1 LGKDQTNLLADYK
14 AHLIA
19 WNKTH
24 NLISKKQAHNIDS
37 HIVDSLIISSS
48 LNKKIVDLG
57 SGGGFPGIP
66 LAITNP
72 DKEFYLIESNTKKSS
87 FLLSTTS
94 RLGLENTCVIN
105 QRIEQV
111 ETKTLPE
118 SFDIV
123 CRALGST
130 EFIISLT
137 SPLLQKSGVELKLMK
152 TQEQFDQERIPPGY
166 LLKKIDKF
174 PSKAKDK
181 TRILVTIEAEK
192 NNG

>member
-1 LGKDQTNLLADYK
+1 MGKDQINLLEEYK
-14 AHLIA
+14 THLVA

-24 NLISKKQAHNIDS
+24 NLISKKQAEKIDD
-37 HIVDSLIISSS
+37 HIEDSLIISP
-48 LNKKIVDLG
+48 LLHKNIVDLG
-57 SGGGFPGIP
+57 SGGGLPGIP

-72 DKEFYLIESNTKKSS
+72 NKEFYLIESNTKKSS
-87 FLLSTTS
+87 FLLHTTS
-94 RLGLENTCVIN
+94 RLGLENTSVIN
-105 QRIEQV
+105 QRIEKV
-111 ETKTLPE
+111 DTKTLPE

-123 CRALGST
+123 CRAVGST

-137 SPLLQKSGVELKLMK
+137 ELFLQKTGVELKLMK
-152 TQEQFDQERIPPGY
+152 TLEQFNQERIPPGY

-181 TRILVTIEAEK
+181 TRILVTIEAEQ

>member
-1 LGKDQTNLLADYK
+1 LGKDQTNQLADYK

-24 NLISKKQAHNIDS
+24 NLISKKQANNIES
-37 HIVDSLIISSS
+37 HIADSLIISSS
-48 LNKKIVDLG
+48 LNKNIVDLG

-72 DKEFYLIESNTKKSS
+72 DKEFYLIESNIKKSS

-94 RLGLENTCVIN
+94 RLGLDNTNIIN
-105 QRIEQV
+105 QRIEKV

-123 CRALGST
+123 CRAVGST
-130 EFIISLT
+130 EFVIGLT
-137 SPLLQKSGVELKLMK
+137 APLLQKKGVELKLMK
-152 TQEQFDQERIPPGY
+152 TQKQFDQEKIPQGY
-166 LLKKIDKF
+166 LLKKIEKF

-181 TRILVTIEAEK
+181 TRILVTIEAEQ

>member
-1 LGKDQTNLLADYK
+1 LGKDQINLLEEYK
-14 AHLIA
+14 THLVA

-24 NLISKKQAHNIDS
+24 NLISKKQAEKIDD
-37 HIVDSLIISSS
+37 HIEDSLIISP
-48 LNKKIVDLG
+48 LLHKNIVDLG
-57 SGGGFPGIP
+57 SGGGLPGIP

-72 DKEFYLIESNTKKSS
+72 NKEFYLIESNTKKSS
-87 FLLSTTS
+87 FLLHTTS
-94 RLGLENTCVIN
+94 RLGLENTSVIN
-105 QRIEQV
+105 QRIEKID
-111 ETKTLPE
+111 TKTLPE

-123 CRALGST
+123 CRAVGST

-137 SPLLQKSGVELKLMK
+137 ELFLQKTGVELKLMK
-152 TQEQFDQERIPPGY
+152 TLEQFNQERIPPGY

-181 TRILVTIEAEK
+181 TRILVTIEAEQ

>member
-1 LGKDQTNLLADYK
+1 MGKDQTGLLSEYK
-14 AHLIA
+14 AHLIS

-24 NLISKKQAHNIDS
+24 NLISKKQALNIDD
-37 HIVDSLIISSS
+37 HIADSLTISPF
-48 LNKKIVDLG
+48 LKKSIVDLG
-57 SGGGFPGIP
+57 SGGGLPGIP

-72 DKEFYLIESNTKKSS
+72 NKEFYLIESNTKKSS
-87 FLLSTTS
+87 FLLHTIS
-94 RLGLENTCVIN
+94 RLGLENISVIN
-105 QRIEQV
+105 QRIE
-111 ETKTLPE
+111 KTEKNTFPE

-123 CRALGST
+123 CRAVGSA

-137 SPLLQKSGVELKLMK
+137 APLLQKRGVELKLMK
-152 TQEQFDQERIPPGY
+152 TQEQFDQERIPPGF

-181 TRILVTIEAEK
+181 TRILVTIEAEQ

>member
-1 LGKDQTNLLADYK
+1 LGKDQTNLLEEYK
-14 AHLIA
+14 THLVA

-24 NLISKKQAHNIDS
+24 NLISKKQAEKIDD
-37 HIVDSLIISSS
+37 HIEDSLIISP
-48 LNKKIVDLG
+48 LLHKNIVDLG
-57 SGGGFPGIP
+57 SGGGLPGIP

-72 DKEFYLIESNTKKSS
+72 NKEFYLIESNTKKSS
-87 FLLSTTS
+87 FLLHTTS
-94 RLGLENTCVIN
+94 RLGLENTSVIN
-105 QRIEQV
+105 QRIEKV
-111 ETKTLPE
+111 DTKTLPE

-123 CRALGST
+123 CRAVGST

-137 SPLLQKSGVELKLMK
+137 ELFLQKTGVELKLMK
-152 TQEQFDQERIPPGY
+152 TLEQFNQERIPPGY

-181 TRILVTIEAEK
+181 TRILVTIEAEQ

>member
-1 LGKDQTNLLADYK
+1 MGKDQTNLLADYK
-14 AHLIA
+14 THLIA

-24 NLISKKQAHNIDS
+24 NLISKKQAQNIEY
-37 HIVDSLIISSS
+37 HIADSLIISPS
-48 LNKKIVDLG
+48 LNKNVLDWG
-57 SGGGFPGIP
+57 SGGGLPGIP

-72 DKEFYLIESNTKKSS
+72 NKEFYLIESNTKKSS
-87 FLLSTTS
+87 FLLHTTS
-94 RLGLENTCVIN
+94 RLGLDNISVIN
-105 QRIEQV
+105 QRIEKV
-111 ETKTLPE
+111 EIKTFPE

-123 CRALGST
+123 CRAVGST

-137 SPLLQKSGVELKLMK
+137 ASLLQKKGVELKLMK

-181 TRILVTIEAEK
+181 TRILVTIEAEQ

>member
-1 LGKDQTNLLADYK
+1 MGKDQTNLLAEYK
-14 AHLIA
+14 AHLVA

-24 NLISKKQAHNIDS
+24 NLISKKQVQKIDD
-37 HIVDSLIISSS
+37 HISDSLIIAP
-48 LNKKIVDLG
+48 LLKKTIVDLG
-57 SGGGFPGIP
+57 SGGGLPGIP

-72 DKEFYLIESNTKKSS
+72 NKEFYLIESNTKKSS
-87 FLLSTTS
+87 FLLNTTS
-94 RLGLENTCVIN
+94 RLGLDNTSVIS
-105 QRIEQV
+105 QRIEET
-111 ETKTLPE
+111 ETKTFPE

-123 CRALGST
+123 CRAVGST

-137 SPLLQKSGVELKLMK
+137 ALLLQKRGVELKLMK

-166 LLKKIDKF
+166 VLKKIDKF

-181 TRILVTIEAEK
+181 TRILVTIEAEQ

>member
-1 LGKDQTNLLADYK
+1 MGKDQTNQLEEYK
-14 AHLIA
+14 AHLIE

-24 NLISKKQAHNIDS
+24 NLISKKQALNIES
-37 HIVDSLIISSS
+37 HIADSLIISSS
-48 LNKKIVDLG
+48 LNKNIVDLG

-66 LAITNP
+66 LAIINP
-72 DKEFYLIESNTKKSS
+72 EKEFYLIESNTKKSS
-87 FLLSTTS
+87 FLLNTTS
-94 RLGLENTCVIN
+94 RLGLDNTSVIN
-105 QRIEQV
+105 QRIEKV
-111 ETKTLPE
+111 ETKTFPE

-123 CRALGST
+123 CRAVGSA

-137 SPLLQKSGVELKLMK
+137 APLLQKRGVELKLMK
-152 TQEQFDQERIPPGY
+152 TQEQFDDEKIPQGY
-166 LLKKIDKF
+166 LIKKIDKF

>member
-1 LGKDQTNLLADYK
+1 LGKDQINLLEEYK
-14 AHLIA
+14 THLVA

-24 NLISKKQAHNIDS
+24 NLISKKQAEKIDD
-37 HIVDSLIISSS
+37 HIEDSLIISP
-48 LNKKIVDLG
+48 LLHKNIVDLG
-57 SGGGFPGIP
+57 SGGGLPGIP

-72 DKEFYLIESNTKKSS
+72 NKEFYLIESNTKKSS
-87 FLLSTTS
+87 FLLHTTS
-94 RLGLENTCVIN
+94 RLGLENTSVIN
-105 QRIEQV
+105 QRIEKV
-111 ETKTLPE
+111 DTKTLPE

-123 CRALGST
+123 CRAVGST

-137 SPLLQKSGVELKLMK
+137 ELFLQKTGVELKLMK
-152 TQEQFDQERIPPGY
+152 TLEQFNQERIPPGY

-181 TRILVTIEAEK
+181 TRILVTIEAEQ

>member
-1 LGKDQTNLLADYK
+1 MGKDQINLLADYK
-14 AHLIA
+14 THLIA

-24 NLISKKQAHNIDS
+24 NLISKKQAQNIEY
-37 HIVDSLIISSS
+37 HIADSLIISPS
-48 LNKKIVDLG
+48 LNKNVLDLG
-57 SGGGFPGIP
+57 SGGGLPGIP

-72 DKEFYLIESNTKKSS
+72 NKEFYLIESNTKKSS
-87 FLLSTTS
+87 FLLHTTS
-94 RLGLENTCVIN
+94 RLGLDNISVIT
-105 QRIEQV
+105 QRIEKV
-111 ETKTLPE
+111 EIKTFPE

-123 CRALGST
+123 CRAVGST

-137 SPLLQKSGVELKLMK
+137 ASLLQKKGVKLKLMK

-181 TRILVTIEAEK
+181 TRILVTIEAEQ

>member
-1 LGKDQTNLLADYK
+1 MGKDQTNLLEKYK
-14 AHLIA
+14 AHLVA

-24 NLISKKQAHNIDS
+24 NLISKKQAQNIDD
-37 HIVDSLIISSS
+37 HIVDSLIISPF
-48 LNKKIVDLG
+48 LKKSIVDLG
-57 SGGGFPGIP
+57 SGGGLPGIP

-72 DKEFYLIESNTKKSS
+72 NKEFYLIESNTKKSS
-87 FLLSTTS
+87 FLLHTIS
-94 RLGLENTCVIN
+94 RLGLKNTSVIN
-105 QRIEQV
+105 QRIE
-111 ETKTLPE
+111 KTEKKTFPE

-123 CRALGST
+123 CRAVGST

-137 SPLLQKSGVELKLMK
+137 ASLLQKKGVELKLMK

-181 TRILVTIEAEK
+181 TRILVTIEAEQ

>member
-1 LGKDQTNLLADYK
+1 MGKDQTNLLADYT

-72 DKEFYLIESNTKKSS
+72 DKKFYLVESNAKKSS

-94 RLGLENTCVIN
+94 RLGLDNTSIIN

-137 SPLLQKSGVELKLMK
+137 APLLQKSGVELKLMK

-174 PSKAKDK
+174 PSKATDN